1 MDKEGNDIF
10 LYISGVPPIG
20 SFIKLLG
27 SEKMEVYATE
37 WHQLGNYW
45 INLTLSDTHRSKSY
59 FFNVTIFNTPPYLPR
74 GIKPENQRFRLG
86 KPFNYTLPNCQDD
99 NFNPISI
106 ELISARSFV
115 TVKGLV
121 FFFNT
126 KSPLNDLGQF
136 RIRFA
141 LTDQH

>member
-20 SFIKLLG
+20 SYIRLLG

-37 WHQLGNYW
+37 WSQLGNYW

-74 GIKPENQRFRLG
+74 GTKPAN
-86 KPFNYTLPNCQDD
+86 
-99 NFNPISI
+99 
-106 ELISARSFV
+106 
-115 TVKGLV
+115 
-121 FFFNT
+121 
-126 KSPLNDLGQF
+126 
-136 RIRFA
+136 
-141 LTDQH
+141 